1 MDVRLGLPR
10 IDGELQPARGEVRR
24 RTGGSCIADCEF
36 AARGAAH
43 CGLAPAPPPDAQGS
57 SGGHHPDVPYRD
69 RADPRHQ
76 AVSGLAVSMT
86 WKDHSW
92 EWLATGARDSPPW

>member
-24 RTGGSCIADCEF
+24 RTGGSCIANCEF

-43 CGLAPAPPPDAQGS
+43 CGLAPAPPAG
-57 SGGHHPDVPYRD
+57 
-69 RADPRHQ
+69 RARQFPEGITLMCR
-76 AVSGLAVSMT
+76 T
-86 WKDHSW
+86 
-92 EWLATGARDSPPW
+92 ATGLTRGIRR